1 MPNSKPTSKFFRKA
15 RKLLRDPQAFFRD
28 SRVLEKYAGSE
39 HIARWFE
46 HSPEAGKDK
55 RQLVY
60 MWGFSRWKRDH
71 ITRAF
76 PEYRMVFL
84 PRHQTVQS
92 WAENAVPGSACIA
105 WGYTEPPELQERAGA
120 LGIAL
125 WRMED
130 GFLRS
135 KGLGAA
141 KAAARSL
148 VLDKSGTL
156 YFDARAESDLEQI
169 LQNHDFASDQTLLDD
184 ARRGLEHLLR
194 TGASKYNLSEHRTQ
208 EQTQRLFEKY
218 AGPRGNK
225 KRILLLGQ
233 VEDDASL
240 RFGLAEGMTNLDLA
254 IAARQ
259 DNPDAELFYRPHPD
273 VVAGLRPVRSTLD
286 EMSKLAHVV
295 TEPMSLANAFE
306 CVDHVYTQTSLAG
319 FEAVLR
325 GLPVTVLGCPFYS
338 GWGLT
343 DDRKPLARRT
353 RKLTPIELFA
363 AAYLL
368 YPRYVDPQTG
378 ERSTLKKTITA
389 LMKRDSADDSASGDM
404 GGFPELAPRAVP
416 KRRAVAFFV
425 GVHWR
430 PAIREILSE
439 YQIRFVR
446 PHKNESLDPDEA
458 AAIRLEAS
466 NYPELVFLIW
476 GQNEPSGT
484 LELAQQLGCEVHRF
498 EDGFIRSLG
507 LGAEVDLWG
516 RANWPLSVVV
526 DTSSGI
532 YYNARRSSDIER
544 LLSTHDFDANPL
556 LIARAR
562 ACMQR
567 IVQDRVTKYSSTQ
580 TVDVRPIYGEKTKR
594 RILALG
600 QVESDASIR
609 YGCAF
614 EASNVDLVL
623 TAVRENPDAEVIFKP
638 HPAVMR
644 GAKGAV
650 SDPRNL
656 AGICRVLHEDID
668 LADALETIDHVY
680 VITSGGGFE
689 ALLRGI
695 SVTCLGANFYTGWGL
710 TDDRTPIA
718 RRVRR
723 LTLEEV
729 FAGFY
734 LLHSRYH
741 DPDRH
746 CRIELEEA
754 LDVLARQR
762 EEQRGVEAGRAGM
775 QKLGRGDAAGA
786 VQSLR
791 QAITANQT
799 QPRWH
804 AALGEALAA
813 LGHKREALECYDQAL
828 IRFSEDGEW
837 RLARANLRASLGER
851 SVDVEADYQRAV
863 ELLRDPTPAV
873 VDQLR
878 YALAAGRDVAG
889 PVHWLNQT
897 PVKNPSAEAL
907 GVLALAEWSRG
918 DLERGLHLF
927 EKAESLQPWLAQT
940 LFPLRALRAREKDD
954 WAASLYRRISRRPPP
969 ALVAAVEGGSRLAI
983 STTHSR
989 TEECLLIAP
998 GAGGDDAIV
1007 HCMRTPRET
1016 SAAHVLLPEVSLRAP
1031 TSGWAYLGCHRLPP
1045 SITLI
1050 SVEFSARLEQ
1060 ELGFVPSMELLAVL
1074 WLKDHLGPSLRLDG
1088 MNLELARPESDQD
1101 SPRRRR
1107 EKQYYRRLHPIES
1120 GVGAAQ
1126 LGRVS

>member
-1 MPNSKPTSKFFRKA
+1 MPNSKPIPKFFRKA

-28 SRVLEKYAGSE
+28 SRVLEKYAGTR
-39 HIARWFE
+39 HIAKWFE
-46 HSPEAGKDK
+46 RSASAAKDE

-60 MWGFSRWKRDH
+60 MWGFSRWKREH
-71 ITRAF
+71 IMRAF

-84 PRHQTVQS
+84 ARNQTVHD
-92 WAENAVPGSACIA
+92 WAEAAEPGSACIA
-105 WGYTEPPELQERAGA
+105 WGYTEPPGLAERAGA

-156 YFDARAESDLEQI
+156 YFDARAESGLERI
-169 LQNHDFASDQTLLDD
+169 LQSYDFAGDLPLLEA
-184 ARRGLEHLLR
+184 ARRGLEQLLR
-194 TGASKYNLSEHRTQ
+194 TGASKYNLGEHRSL
-208 EQTQRLFEKY
+208 EQTERLFEKH

-259 DNPDAELFYRPHPD
+259 DHPEAELLYRPHPD
-273 VVAGLRPVRSTLD
+273 VVAGLRPVRSTLGQ
-286 EMSKLAHVV
+286 MSKLAHVV
-295 TEPMSLANAFE
+295 SEPMSLANAFE

-325 GLPVTVLGCPFYS
+325 GLPVTVLGCPFYA

-343 DDRKPLARRT
+343 DDRKPVARRS

-378 ERSTLKKTITA
+378 ERSTLKKTIAA
-389 LMKRDSADDSASGDM
+389 LMSRDSADDSADVA
-404 GGFPELAPRAVP
+404 GFPELAPRAVS

-458 AAIRLEAS
+458 AAIKAEALKH
-466 NYPELVFLIW
+466 PDLVFLIW
-476 GQNEPSGT
+476 GQNEPAGT

-516 RANWPLSVVV
+516 RTNWPLSVVL

-544 LLSTHDFDANPL
+544 LLSTYDFDANPEL
-556 LIARAR
+556 MARAR
-562 ACMQR
+562 ACMAR
-567 IVQDRVTKYSSTQ
+567 IVRERVTKYSSTQ
-580 TVDVRPIYGEKTKR
+580 AVDVRSIYGEKTKR
-594 RILALG
+594 RVLVLG

-609 YGCAF
+609 YGCSF
-614 EASNVDLVL
+614 DASNVDLVL
-623 TAVRENPDAEVIFKP
+623 AAVRENPDAEVIFKP

-644 GAKGAV
+644 GAKGTA

-695 SVTCLGANFYTGWGL
+695 PVTCLGANFYAGWGL

-718 RRVRR
+718 RRLRR
-723 LTLEEV
+723 LTVEQV

-741 DPDRH
+741 DPDGHR
-746 CRIELEEA
+746 RIELEEA

-762 EEQRGVEAGRAGM
+762 EEQRGVEAGRSGLH
-775 QKLGRGDAAGA
+775 KLSRGDAAGA
-786 VQSLR
+786 VQCLR
-791 QAITANQT
+791 QAISVNRT

-813 LGHKREALECYDQAL
+813 LGRKREALECYEQAL
-828 IRFSEDGEW
+828 SRFPEDGDW
-837 RLARANLRASLGER
+837 RRARANLRASLGER
-851 SVDVEADYQRAV
+851 SLDIEADYQRAV
-863 ELLRDPTPAV
+863 ELLKDPTPAV

-878 YALAAGRDVAG
+878 YALLAGRDVAG
-889 PVHWLNQT
+889 PVHGLSQAL
-897 PVKNPSAEAL
+897 VRQPSAEAL

-918 DLERGLHLF
+918 ELERGLHLF
-927 EKAESLQPWLAQT
+927 EKVESSEPWLAQT
-940 LFPLRALRAREKDD
+940 LFPLRALSAREKDD
-954 WAASLYRRISRRPPP
+954 WAASLYRRISRRLPP
-969 ALVAAVEGGSRLAI
+969 ALVAAAEGGSRFAI
-983 STTHSR
+983 STSQSR
-989 TEECLLIAP
+989 SEECLLVAP

-1016 SAAHVLLPEVSLRAP
+1016 SAAHVLLPEVSLRVP
-1031 TSGWAYLGCHRLPP
+1031 TSGWAYLGYHRLPP
-1045 SITLI
+1045 SVTLI
-1050 SVEFSARLEQ
+1050 SVDFGARLEQ

-1074 WLKDHLGPSLRLDG
+1074 WLRDQLGPSLRLDG
-1088 MNLELARPESDQD
+1088 MNVELARPESEQD
-1101 SPRRRR
+1101 TPRRKR
-1107 EKQYYRRLHPIES
+1107 EKQYYRRLLALEPPI
-1120 GVGAAQ
+1120 AAAP
-1126 LGRVS
+1126 LGRVR